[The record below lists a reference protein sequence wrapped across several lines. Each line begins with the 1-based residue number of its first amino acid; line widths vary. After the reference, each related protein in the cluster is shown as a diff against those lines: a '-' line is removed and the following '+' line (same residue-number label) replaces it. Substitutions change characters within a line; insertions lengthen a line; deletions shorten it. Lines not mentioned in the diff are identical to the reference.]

1 MQVKGG
7 RDQIRLEEACRRE
20 LRGSGSL
27 PWRPIRVRGGE
38 FSGSRAPE
46 ERLWLQVSRSPPSP
60 GPRETTGCTQSI
72 SFERHNGF
80 CNICSTREGSR
91 CYNQHQPHGMV
102 SDLSR
107 VAKAAYSNTSALVGM
122 SSCKI
127 SGASCR
133 TAPNHNY
140 YLLRDTGTDAAGK
153 SPVTKI
159 CKLTI
164 PL

>member
-1 MQVKGG
+1 MKGG

-91 CYNQHQPHGMV
+91 CYNQNQPHGMV

-107 VAKAAYSNTSALVGM
+107 VAKAAYSNSSALVGM

-140 YLLRDTGTDAAGK
+140 YLLQNTDTDAAGK